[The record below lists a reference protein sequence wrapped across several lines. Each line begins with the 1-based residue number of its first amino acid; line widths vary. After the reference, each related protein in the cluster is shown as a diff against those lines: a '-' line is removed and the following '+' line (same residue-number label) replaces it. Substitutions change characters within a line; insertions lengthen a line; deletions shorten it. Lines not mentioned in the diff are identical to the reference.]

1 MVDLNSQAL
10 ENNTLGPSE
19 QAKHT
24 SARQQHFHWQLRLS
38 WRLSRELNLQWRQ
51 QMIGCQSLC
60 ILGLREWSV
69 KLKIGR
75 VIHAKSGIP
84 AGMWVEPYLEMAII
98 IDPSSWNT
106 PTADNDWNSSSI
118 SPVSPAFKCIIVVVC
133 QSAVVAP
140 FKVGIYKHYRW
151 NTPETKLW
159 NKTLGA
165 MNFVHGQEKIT
176 KVGTGGAAGADYDQ

>member
-51 QMIGCQSLC
+51 QMIGCQLLC

-106 PTADNDWNSSSI
+106 PTAD
-118 SPVSPAFKCIIVVVC
+118 VSTRGALHC
-133 QSAVVAP
+133 
-140 FKVGIYKHYRW
+140 YKHQ
-151 NTPETKLW
+151 
-159 NKTLGA
+159 GA